1 MEMISSLRMPRWND
15 VLLAI
20 YKSRG
25 SCRYCEKLN
34 RTVRASRTHIR
45 EIVRTMALHK
55 LIEVIHTNKIKRL
68 ELTEKG
74 KKIAGYVM
82 GIRAELNRP

>member
-1 MEMISSLRMPRWND
+1 MICSLKMPRWND

-20 YKSRG
+20 YKSRED
-25 SCRYCEKLN
+25 CRYCEKLN

-45 EIVRTMALHK
+45 EIVKVLARHR
-55 LIEVIHTNKIKRL
+55 LIEIIHTKKVKRL

-74 KKIAGYVM
+74 RKIAAYILQ
-82 GIRAELNRP
+82 IRSELNRP